1 MINYLFLIPILFLHN
16 IILSQENL
24 LTENEFPVFPVC
36 KLVPVKN
43 QSICFDQSISEH
55 IEKYFV
61 FPETAK
67 ELGLQSV
74 VNVSFIIDVDG
85 KVNNITAT
93 SSLVGVE
100 FNDKSA
106 LLVANKIFEDAASEI
121 IKKLPIMQPA
131 KVNGEFV
138 SFPLKVPI
146 VYRLNSNKINLD
158 DIFTIDQVDYAP
170 LIENNPE
177 ISKEESIKLFENYI
191 DDFFKKNLKNPRKN
205 KEKKDEVI
213 VFVEIIIENDGII
226 YEMSSIGPEIYRAQV
241 EKVVK
246 KLPELFPA
254 KIDNYPV
261 AVTYSFPVKFN
272 LK

>member
-1 MINYLFLIPILFLHN
+1 
-16 IILSQENL
+16 
-24 LTENEFPVFPVC
+24 
-36 KLVPVKN
+36 
-43 QSICFDQSISEH
+43 
-55 IEKYFV
+55 
-61 FPETAK
+61 
-67 ELGLQSV
+67 
-74 VNVSFIIDVDG
+74 
-85 KVNNITAT
+85 
-93 SSLVGVE
+93 LVGVE

-158 DIFTIDQVDYAP
+158 DIFTFDQVDYAP

-177 ISKEESIKLFENYI
+177 ISKEKSIKLFENYI
-191 DDFFKKNLKNPRKN
+191 HDFFKKNLKNPRKN

-226 YEMSSIGPEIYRAQV
+226 YEMSSIGPEIYRIQV